1 MKGYV
6 GESKNPFVELDG
18 KKWLRSGDLA
28 AKDKDGNLFFKGRE
42 KRLIKISGINVFPIE
57 IELVADSI
65 DEVCCSCAVCKYDEN
80 SKPYIK
86 LFVELKEG
94 VILDDAI
101 VKKIQDAIKTKLS
114 RWNMPSQI
122 EQLIEMPYT
131 EMGKIDYKL
140 LTKDDYLNEG
150 VLVFSAEQ

>member
-1 MKGYV
+1 M
-6 GESKNPFVELDG
+6 
-18 KKWLRSGDLA
+18 
-28 AKDKDGNLFFKGRE
+28 
-42 KRLIKISGINVFPIE
+42 
-57 IELVADSI
+57 
-65 DEVCCSCAVCKYDEN
+65 
-80 SKPYIK
+80 
-86 LFVELKEG
+86 ELKEG